1 MRAHIIRWPL
11 YLLALTLHL
20 SVSAQQTSEYEKLT
34 EQWHAGRIR
43 ELKADNGW
51 LNLAGL
57 LWLEEGPNSF
67 GSGSLNKLVFPSG
80 KIPLKAG
87 VLERR
92 GDAVTMTAA
101 SKVKILVDGKPAR
114 NAVVLHPDSSVA
126 PMMAYGDLRWN
137 IIKRQD
143 KLGVRLRDL
152 QHPNLMDFK
161 GVERFPVDTFW
172 RKEAVLITEMYTRKI
187 AVTNMLGQT
196 NMLSSPGKLR
206 FRIDG
211 RYHTLDALEEG
222 DELFIIFGDETSGV
236 ETYSSGRFIYAKK
249 PGADGRTILDFNRA
263 INPPCAFTTFA
274 TCPIPPKQNI
284 LPMAVRAGEKNY
296 HHD

>member
-1 MRAHIIRWPL
+1 MRACNITWPG
-11 YLLALTLHL
+11 YCLALLLHMNL
-20 SVSAQQTSEYEKLT
+20 SGQPLTEYERQT

-57 LWLEEGPNSF
+57 LWLDEGPNSF
-67 GSGSLNKLVFPSG
+67 GSGNNNKLVFPSG

-87 VLERR
+87 VLEKK
-92 GDAVTMTAA
+92 GDAVFMTAA
-101 SKVKILVDGKPAR
+101 KKVKMLVDGKAVK

-152 QHPNLMDFK
+152 KHRSLTDFK
-161 GVERFPVDTFW
+161 GVERFPVDSSW
-172 RKEAVLITEMYTRKI
+172 RMEAILITDMYKRKL

-206 FRIDG
+206 FKIDG

-249 PGADGRTILDFNRA
+249 PGADGRTTLDFNRA
-263 INPPCAFTTFA
+263 VNPPCAFTTFA
-274 TCPIPPKQNI
+274 TCPLPPKQNI

-296 HHD
+296 HND

>member
-1 MRAHIIRWPL
+1 MRACNPKWPG
-11 YLLALTLHL
+11 YFLALIIHL
-20 SVSAQQTSEYEKLT
+20 NVCGQPLSEYERQT

-57 LWLEEGPNSF
+57 LWLEEGSNSF
-67 GSGSLNKLVFPSG
+67 GSGNKNKLVFPFG

-87 VLERR
+87 VLEKK
-92 GDAVTMTAA
+92 GDAVMMTAA
-101 SKVKILVDGKPAR
+101 KKVKILVDGKPTR
-114 NAVVLHPDSSVA
+114 KAVVLHPDSPAA

-152 QHPNLMDFK
+152 QHPNLIDFK
-161 GVERFPVDTFW
+161 GVERFPVDTSW
-172 RKEAVLITEMYTRKI
+172 RKEAVLITDMYNRKI

-196 NMLSSPGKLR
+196 NMLPSPGKLR

-249 PGADGRTILDFNRA
+249 PGSDGRTILDFNRA

-274 TCPIPPKQNI
+274 TCPLPPKQNI

-296 HHD
+296 HND